1 MILSIKLKG
10 ARLVKKQWNLLMV
23 LILALVIVL
32 LSIANVN
39 DVPFNF
45 LVGSAS
51 LPLILVIVISLMAG
65 VILVGSFTYLK
76 IYRQRRQISQLE
88 REIRRMAQLHPG
100 DGSEAHVEGSP
111 ADDND
116 EEETRSSI
124 KRRSHSRR

>member
-1 MILSIKLKG
+1 M
-10 ARLVKKQWNLLMV
+10 KKQWNLLMV
-23 LILALVIVL
+23 LIFALVIVL

-39 DVPFNF
+39 EVPFNF
-45 LVGSAS
+45 LVGSAN

-76 IYRQRRQISQLE
+76 IYRQRRQISRLE
-88 REIRRMAQLHPG
+88 REIRRMAAQLHPG
-100 DGSEAHVEGSP
+100 DGSEAHVEGAP

-124 KRRSHSRR
+124 KKRSHFRR